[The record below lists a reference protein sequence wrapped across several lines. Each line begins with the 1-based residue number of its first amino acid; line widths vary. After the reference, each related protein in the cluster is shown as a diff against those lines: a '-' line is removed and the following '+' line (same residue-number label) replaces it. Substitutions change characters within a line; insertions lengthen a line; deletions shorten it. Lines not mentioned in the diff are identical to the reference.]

1 MHVCGTKS
9 YWELWNDKSAT
20 YDSNNACKEGFHRKR
35 SEVTYRALC
44 IHSAHHTYTHRI
56 VCCSIDHILV
66 NL

>member
-9 YWELWNDKSAT
+9 YWELWNDKSVAIT
-20 YDSNNACKEGFHRKR
+20 HARRVSTG
-35 SEVTYRALC
+35 SEAKSHAVPYVYT
-44 IHSAHHTYTHRI
+44 AHHTCTHRV